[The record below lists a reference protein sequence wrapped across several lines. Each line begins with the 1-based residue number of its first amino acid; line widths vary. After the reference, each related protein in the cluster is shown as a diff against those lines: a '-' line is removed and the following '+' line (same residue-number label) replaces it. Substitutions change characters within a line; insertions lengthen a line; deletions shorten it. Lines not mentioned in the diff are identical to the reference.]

1 MNLEVH
7 ERISDNVF
15 ASTRE
20 TSESE
25 VKIGL
30 RGEFWIEAKDKAE
43 FLEALARLVNA
54 YRL

>member
-30 RGEFWIEAKDKAE
+30 KGEFWIEAKDKAE

>member
-7 ERISDNVF
+7 ERLSENVY
-15 ASTRE
+15 ASTKD
-20 TSESE
+20 TSDTE

-30 RGEFWIEAKDKAE
+30 KGEFWIEAKDKAE